1 MDYFHVVCL
10 PPDNRVSVRIG
21 TRGKSGKC
29 IRDIWKREAIEKRLL
44 HGRRGPCASPLG
56 PEEPKEAGMAI
67 ALRARRRLRYG
78 KRQLKRSLLDGFAP
92 ARVV

>member
-1 MDYFHVVCL
+1 
-10 PPDNRVSVRIG
+10 
-21 TRGKSGKC
+21 
-29 IRDIWKREAIEKRLL
+29 
-44 HGRRGPCASPLG
+44 LG